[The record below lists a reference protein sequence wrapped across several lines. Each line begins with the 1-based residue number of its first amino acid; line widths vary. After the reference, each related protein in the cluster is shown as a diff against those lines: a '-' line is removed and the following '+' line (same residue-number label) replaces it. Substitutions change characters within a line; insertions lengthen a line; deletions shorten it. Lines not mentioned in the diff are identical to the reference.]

1 MSDLWTQFVAGGV
14 AESRR
19 LASVLDSLVLD
30 GLDRDEPRAALGR
43 AAYLAFSIASQSLL
57 MGAEPVGRLAL
68 AAERVIDRTLA
79 GEVMGELVLPYVV
92 SAAHTLVQAF
102 ALLANPDRSGARI
115 EGLPLEAA
123 RYELETLLPVPGQV
137 PRGGPDVLVSSLRR
151 GGGETG
157 SVGTETGDGQLGAG
171 SGRPGALSG
180 DPEQAT
186 GNRQQA
192 TGNGHVGAEAGAAT
206 PAEIAWTPT
215 VDDDMVEL
223 FFAEVHERLDAL
235 AIKLVDVEGRPED
248 AELLRDVFRDLHTI
262 KGSSAMVGLRP
273 MNDLAHAAEDLV
285 GQLRDGRLRAER
297 PVIDALLAALDAL
310 RDIAGRASRREPVA
324 IDTAPLVEQL
334 RDPRARSASPAPA
347 AAPAPDAA
355 ALAHNRQTI
364 RVDFDKL
371 DHLLNLVGELVLG
384 RDSLRGSIGSL
395 ASLGNELSTDR
406 QLARRLEMMADL
418 RQPRAAAGGAAHS
431 RSALRPATASVAALG
446 ELRDELGRVERVLGD
461 IAQEL
466 DGSSGR
472 LDSVSAELREAVM
485 RLRMVPVGGV
495 MRKHHR
501 TVRDL
506 ANSLGK
512 RARVVLT
519 GEDTELDKLLV
530 EALDEPLLH
539 LVRNAVDH
547 GVEPAAARA
556 SAGKPPEGTIQIR
569 ASQRGNQVLIE
580 VSDDGRGISPDV
592 VRRRARERG
601 LCPAEEL
608 DAMDDREVLDLI
620 FRPGFST
627 AEVVSDVSGRGVGMD
642 VVRQTIVHRLKGSID
657 IRSVPGQG
665 STFTLVLPLTLAIT
679 QVLLARA
686 GGEVFAVPLDTVVR
700 TLTCQ
705 PDEVRLVQ
713 EREVLTVRDRQVPL
727 IRLDDVLELSG
738 GELGG
743 GELCIILTE
752 HGGDLFGLVCEGL
765 LGKKEIVIKSLGDIL
780 RAVPCAA
787 GATLLGDRCALI
799 LDVAAIIARALSQRR
814 AGGPSRAHRA
824 ADQAPPGAGEGA
836 PHVLLVEDSDVVRES
851 LRRLLAE
858 AGYRVTVA
866 RDGVE
871 GLAQAEAQ
879 RFDLISTDVMMPRM
893 DGYELTRALRAM
905 AEYRDVPI
913 VMVTSR
919 GERID
924 RVRGFDAGV
933 DEYIT
938 KPHDRHLLLKA
949 VARLLGERGEGP
961 R

>member
-1 MSDLWTQFVAGGV
+1 MGGGGPSGRSSMRCWLRSTRCATSPGGPV
-14 AESRR
+14 GASRFLSTR
-19 LASVLDSLVLD
+19 RRWSSSCAI
-30 GLDRDEPRAALGR
+30 RGR
-43 AAYLAFSIASQSLL
+43 AA
-57 MGAEPVGRLAL
+57 
-68 AAERVIDRTLA
+68 AA
-79 GEVMGELVLPYVV
+79 
-92 SAAHTLVQAF
+92 
-102 ALLANPDRSGARI
+102 
-115 EGLPLEAA
+115 
-123 RYELETLLPVPGQV
+123 
-137 PRGGPDVLVSSLRR
+137 
-151 GGGETG
+151 
-157 SVGTETGDGQLGAG
+157 
-171 SGRPGALSG
+171 
-180 DPEQAT
+180 
-186 GNRQQA
+186 
-192 TGNGHVGAEAGAAT
+192 
-206 PAEIAWTPT
+206 
-215 VDDDMVEL
+215 
-223 FFAEVHERLDAL
+223 
-235 AIKLVDVEGRPED
+235 
-248 AELLRDVFRDLHTI
+248 
-262 KGSSAMVGLRP
+262 
-273 MNDLAHAAEDLV
+273 
-285 GQLRDGRLRAER
+285 
-297 PVIDALLAALDAL
+297 
-310 RDIAGRASRREPVA
+310 
-324 IDTAPLVEQL
+324 
-334 RDPRARSASPAPA
+334 PAP

-355 ALAHNRQTI
+355 ALAQSRQTI

-418 RQPRAAAGGAAHS
+418 RSPRAAAAGATYA
-431 RSALRPATASVAALG
+431 RAAAPRPVPGAALG

-547 GVEPAAARA
+547 GLEPPAARA
-556 SAGKPPEGTIQIR
+556 AAGKPPEGTIHIR

-608 DAMDDREVLDLI
+608 DAMDDRETLDLI

-642 VVRQTIVHRLKGSID
+642 VVKQTIVHRLKGSID

-713 EREVLTVRDRQVPL
+713 DREVLTVRDRQVPL
-727 IRLDDVLELSG
+727 IRLDEVLELSG
-738 GELGG
+738 GEVSG

-752 HGGDLFGLVCEGL
+752 QSGDLFGLVCEGL
-765 LGKKEIVIKSLGDIL
+765 LGKKEIVIKSLGDLL

-799 LDVAAIIARALSQRR
+799 LDVPAVIARALSLRR
-814 AGGPSRAHRA
+814 AGGLARARRA
-824 ADQAPPGAGEGA
+824 AAGPAPGADEGA

-871 GLAQAEAQ
+871 GLALAEAQ

-905 AEYRDVPI
+905 PEYRDAPI

-949 VARLLGERGEGP
+949 VARLLGERGGGQP